1 MHTTPRNVAACALAT
16 AIFATLTV
24 SAAGAGTS
32 PPVRKLMS
40 LQRPAAEASFDRF
53 IVKGRAASATGV
65 ASRTATTTSTTTT
78 TKALNAAIAR
88 AGIGGCIGIAATGGT
103 SVTATRVRT
112 MSLGADVFRFS
123 RKLTRIE
130 ADAVLAQLRTDTT
143 VQYAQ
148 PDYRRQ
154 RLDFTP
160 NDTRFNL
167 QWDYTHPTTG
177 IRAPAAWDVARG
189 AGVVVAVLD
198 TGYLDHSDL
207 NANIVP
213 GYDFISA
220 YGQNA
225 QNPNIAGDGDG
236 RDADAHDAGDW
247 VDASMASWC
256 SAFSNESTAWKYT
269 RQLGHERAWL
279 GRCSVIAHH

>member
-1 MHTTPRNVAACALAT
+1 MHTTSRNVAACALAT
-16 AIFATLTV
+16 AILASLTV

-53 IVKGRAASATGV
+53 IVKGRAAAATGV
-65 ASRTATTTSTTTT
+65 ASRTATSTTTT
-78 TKALNAAIAR
+78 TQALNAAIAR
-88 AGIGGCIGIAATGGT
+88 AGIGGSIGIAATGGT
-103 SVTATRVRT
+103 AVTATRMRT
-112 MSLGADVFRFS
+112 MALGADVFRFS
-123 RKLTRIE
+123 RKLTRTE
-130 ADAVLAQLRTDTT
+130 ADAVLAQLRSDAT

-207 NANIVP
+207 NANVVP
-213 GYDFISA
+213 GYDFIS
-220 YGQNA
+220 
-225 QNPNIAGDGDG
+225 D
-236 RDADAHDAGDW
+236 
-247 VDASMASWC
+247 VD
-256 SAFSNESTAWKYT
+256 
-269 RQLGHERAWL
+269 
-279 GRCSVIAHH
+279 V